1 MKTKF
6 RVIVVDDERLS
17 RHELIRILSRFDS
30 FNVVGEAFDVPSA
43 ITLIEKSVPD
53 IIFLDIQMPKQSGFE
68 LIKQVKTYAKIVFV
82 TAFENYAINAFD
94 INAFDYIVKP
104 VSEERIKKLLDK
116 INRNTS
122 EESSH
127 NKLSY
132 DDKIFVSDNKFLK
145 FIAIKDITMIQS
157 TGNYSNVYLKESEN
171 ILICK
176 SLKEWLSKLPANKFC
191 RIHRTTIINIDYIER
206 IERWVN
212 CSFKVYIANI
222 ETPVM
227 MSKRYSFIVR
237 KQFS

>member
-17 RHELIRILSRFDS
+17 RHELIRILNKFDS
-30 FNVVGEAFDVPSA
+30 FNVVGEANDVTSA

-68 LIKQVKTYAKIVFV
+68 LIKQVKIEGKIVFV

-104 VSEERIKKLLDK
+104 VNEERIKKLLDK
-116 INRNTS
+116 INKNTS
-122 EESSH
+122 DDNLN

-132 DDKIFVSDNKFLK
+132 EDKIFVSDNKFLK

-157 TGNYSNVYLKESEN
+157 TGNYSNVYIKDNEN
-171 ILICK
+171 IMICK
-176 SLKEWLSKLPANKFC
+176 SLKEWLSKLPTNKFC
-191 RIHRTTIINIDYIER
+191 RIHRTTIVNIDYIER

-212 CSFKVYIANI
+212 SSFKVYITNI
-222 ETPVM
+222 ATPVM

>member
-17 RHELIRILSRFDS
+17 RHELIRILSKFEA
-30 FNVVGEAFDVPSA
+30 FNVVGEAFDVTSA

-68 LIKQVKTYAKIVFV
+68 LIKQVKTEAKIVFV

-94 INAFDYIVKP
+94 VNAFDYIVKP
-104 VSEERIKKLLDK
+104 VSEERIQKLLDK
-116 INRNTS
+116 I
-122 EESSH
+122 SS
-127 NKLSY
+127 NVPEGSSQIKLSY

-145 FIAIKDITMIQS
+145 FIAISDITMIQS
-157 TGNYSNVYLKESEN
+157 TGNYSNVYMKDKEK

-176 SLKEWLSKLPANKFC
+176 SLKEWLSKLPTNKFC
-191 RIHRTTIINIDYIER
+191 RIHRTTIINIDYIDK
-206 IERWVN
+206 IERWLN
-212 CSFKVYIANI
+212 SSFKVYIRNI